1 MRKLSKRQKK
11 MIDTW
16 FNENWIGA
24 GSITG
29 AEDIDANL
37 FDAIERLNNFET
49 LWQCMERY
57 VIDKIMN
64 KVHC

>member
-16 FNENWIGA
+16 FSENWNGA

-29 AEDIDANL
+29 AEDIDADL
-37 FDAIERLNNFET
+37 FDTIERLNNFET
-49 LWQCMERY
+49 FWQCMQGY
-57 VIDKIMN
+57 VMDKIVN